1 MDLPLVAV
9 VASVW
14 IYWTIVG
21 AMSLRVRRRTRKLAG
36 VVPEQRLERA
46 MWLVWVPLVALWMAL
61 PAIALGSGRPG
72 FALPEFARV
81 PPYLV
86 VRGIAAAVA
95 VLALL
100 ATIECW
106 KRMGKSWRMAVT
118 PGERTE
124 LVTTGLYRVVRHPI
138 YALSILLMVATALV
152 LPTVP
157 MLVVAVVHIALMN
170 VKARNEETHLLA
182 MHGDAY
188 AGYLARTGRFVPRL
202 AGPR

>member
-1 MDLPLVAV
+1 MDLPLCAV

-36 VVPEQRLERA
+36 VVPEQGLERA

-81 PPYLV
+81 PPMPV
-86 VRGIAAAVA
+86 VRGVAAVVA

-124 LVTTGLYRVVRHPI
+124 LVTTGLYSVVRHPI
-138 YALSILLMVATALV
+138 YALSILLMVATAVV

-157 MLVVAVVHIALMN
+157 MLVVAVVHIALMHA
-170 VKARNEETHLLA
+170 KARNEETHLLS